1 MTANGLR
8 YLAGIA
14 AATSATML
22 VGILPVV
29 LHYVRTAYYPLDV
42 PSAALAEAGGT
53 SRIPRIIHQ
62 VYKTNQVPDRWQPAH
77 QLVREQNADYEIRL
91 WSDNEALAF
100 LRQHYPDFVPVYVTY
115 PYDIQRADAIR
126 YFLIYHF
133 GGVYMD
139 LDIGCNVPVS
149 RVLNSTD
156 LGFLAPETW
165 PAGFS
170 NDLFAAVPNHPL
182 SRLLIN
188 ALPYWNHRFFTKYP
202 TVFMS
207 TGPAFFSYCIGKYI
221 RALTSENKD
230 YGFASIP
237 KHVYAEGAHTAFR
250 HYKGSS
256 WHGDDVTVAVK
267 SIPFLVVLVCYTII
281 RLLIRTLSQRCA
293 CANLPQRLVKL
304 GLQHAWR
311 KSRQKELTD
320 HLC

>member
-1 MTANGLR
+1 
-8 YLAGIA
+8 
-14 AATSATML
+14 ML
-22 VGILPVV
+22 VGLLPAV
-29 LHYVRTAYYPLDV
+29 LHYVRTGYYPLDV

-91 WSDNEALAF
+91 WSDSEALAF

-156 LGFLAPETW
+156 IGFLAPETW

-182 SRLLIN
+182 SRLLTN

-202 TVFMS
+202 TV
-207 TGPAFFSYCIGKYI
+207 
-221 RALTSENKD
+221 
-230 YGFASIP
+230 
-237 KHVYAEGAHTAFR
+237 R
-250 HYKGSS
+250 HCS
-256 WHGDDVTVAVK
+256 
-267 SIPFLVVLVCYTII
+267 VVRI
-281 RLLIRTLSQRCA
+281 
-293 CANLPQRLVKL
+293 
-304 GLQHAWR
+304 
-311 KSRQKELTD
+311 
-320 HLC
+320 